1 MVAGFL
7 SLGDHSKAQSDK
19 YKEFVITYVDLL
31 SKAST
36 E

>member
-1 MVAGFL
+1 MVSGFQ
-7 SLGDHSKAQSDK
+7 SLGDHSQAQSDK

-36 E
+36 Q